1 MNHDKKLY
9 NECYW
14 HIVGYLQ
21 HGVQSS
27 PPMWLKRCCIP
38 LLVQCLIKPNGVS
51 ALVRA
56 ICDTSCDIGSDWS
69 KLDTVVKVILTVHV
83 QHAEQYYKNIC
94 SQVKLYF
101 I

>member
-1 MNHDKKLY
+1 MVDY
-9 NECYW
+9 M
-14 HIVGYLQ
+14 Q

-27 PPMWLKRCCIP
+27 PPTWLKRCCIP
-38 LLVQCLIKPNGVS
+38 LLVQCLIKPGGVS

-69 KLDTVVKVILTVHV
+69 KLDTVVEVILTVHV

-94 SQVKLYF
+94 SQVKELTHLTRRCT
-101 I
+101 